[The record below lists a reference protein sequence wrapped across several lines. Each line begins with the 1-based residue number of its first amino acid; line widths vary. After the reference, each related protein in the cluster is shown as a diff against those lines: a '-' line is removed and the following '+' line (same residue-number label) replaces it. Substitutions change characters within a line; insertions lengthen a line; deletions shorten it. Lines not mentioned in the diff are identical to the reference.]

1 MASGG
6 SDNTVRM
13 CAATTGKLLSTLK
26 LRMTENG
33 VSAVTFSPDGRLL
46 AMGSSNGTIMLWDAS
61 EIKVPK
67 K

>member
-1 MASGG
+1 
-6 SDNTVRM
+6 M